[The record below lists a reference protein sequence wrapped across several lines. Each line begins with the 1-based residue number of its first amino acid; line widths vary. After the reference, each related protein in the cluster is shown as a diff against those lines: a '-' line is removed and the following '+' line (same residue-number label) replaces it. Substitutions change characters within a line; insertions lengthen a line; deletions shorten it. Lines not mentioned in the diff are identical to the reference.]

1 MDANQ
6 LKRLEEIYHQF
17 LAHDAEQSDRIARYR
32 NIEPESA
39 QFLSML
45 VTIQQSKKLLEIGTS
60 TGYSTLWLADAV
72 KTTKGHL
79 TTLEID
85 AERSRQ
91 AKSNIQAFGL
101 QDQVEFWVGDAQ
113 TFLNDATEQ
122 YDLILLDAERDAY
135 IEYWASI
142 KHLLKHPNGVL
153 IVDNVI
159 SHAEQVADFI
169 KIIQQDDHYT
179 SQTLAIG
186 AGLLLVSYAHH

>member
-1 MDANQ
+1 MDAKQ
-6 LKRLEEIYHQF
+6 LKRLDEIYHQF

-45 VTIQQSKKLLEIGTS
+45 VTIQQSQQLLEIGTS

-72 KTTKGHL
+72 KTIKGHL

-91 AKSNIQAFGL
+91 AKSNIQAFGF
-101 QDQVEFWVGDAQ
+101 QDQVEFWIGDAQ
-113 TFLNDATEQ
+113 TFLDSATEQ

-135 IEYWASI
+135 IEYWASL
-142 KHLLKHPNGVL
+142 KRLLKHPNGVL

-159 SHAEQVADFI
+159 SHAEQVAGFI
-169 KIIQQDDHYT
+169 EIIQQDDHYS

-186 AGLLLVSYAHH
+186 AGLLMVSYAHH